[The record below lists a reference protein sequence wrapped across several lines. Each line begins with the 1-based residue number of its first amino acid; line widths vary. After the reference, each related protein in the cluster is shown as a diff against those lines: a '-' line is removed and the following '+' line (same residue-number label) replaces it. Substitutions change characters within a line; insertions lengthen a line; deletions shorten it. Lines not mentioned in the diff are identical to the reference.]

1 MNNLTR
7 YNKVLG
13 ITLCALFTTA
23 VVLAKPAVKVVSF
36 DDMKIK
42 GLEGKV
48 LPIRSCWGA
57 IGIDPDDVVYVV
69 FGTNRQGGVIEDCSV
84 FMWDTKT
91 GERKV
96 LGSLRVKAKEQ
107 GTLAGNEPLPK
118 GHTAMPY
125 YNGKMFFGTQNF
137 HEAGSGDDI
146 NTLMSRYHGSHIFS
160 IDTKT
165 HELFDES
172 IYQTDNVF
180 QRGQGFI
187 AMAPMPWNKYV
198 VGFSHPKGDLVL
210 YNPDDHT
217 RRIVKHDP
225 DYLARPTRV
234 VVPTSLGKI
243 FTFHTGQKLGI
254 YRIAE
259 DKLEHNDQ
267 GTSMYFLNGRA
278 ISKDGRKVYLS
289 DYRARF
295 FTLDPVKE
303 TFKQIDAFGS
313 TKVYA
318 LTMSL
323 DEKKVYAM
331 ARNGICY
338 EYNEETGKIISLVDL
353 EALGEG
359 GSFTGYNVTDSKGR
373 IYFAR
378 FGGSIVQID
387 VSDRTGP
394 SPYPA
399 VSSKMNSEKL
409 SVLRTTG
416 AFQIRRYGN
425 YFIVKPPAS
434 AAVSQWQATVYSM
447 QGESLHRYHG
457 TDSQIYLG
465 RDDFGPGTYM
475 VKLSG
480 KGIYGTRM
488 VTIP

>member
-1 MNNLTR
+1 MFVMKGIKRGLLHVFTLTGVCCVAFVSA
-7 YNKVLG
+7 KV
-13 ITLCALFTTA
+13 T
-23 VVLAKPAVKVVSF
+23 VQSVSF
-36 DDMKIK
+36 TDMRIN

-48 LPIRSCWGA
+48 LPIRSCWSA
-57 IGIDPDDVVYVV
+57 IGIDSNDVVYVV
-69 FGTNRQGGVIEDCSV
+69 FGTNRTGGVIEDCSV

-91 GERKV
+91 GERAA
-96 LGSLRVKAKEQ
+96 LGSLRVTAKKQ

-118 GHTAMPY
+118 GHTSMPY

-146 NTLMSRYHGSHIFS
+146 NTLKKRYHGSHIFS

-172 IYQTDNVF
+172 IYQTDHVF
-180 QRGQGFI
+180 QRGQGLI
-187 AMAPMPWNKYV
+187 ALAPMPWNNYV

-210 YNPDDHT
+210 YNPEDHSAK
-217 RRIVKHDP
+217 IVKHDP
-225 DYLARPTRV
+225 GYLARPTRI

-254 YRIAE
+254 YRVAE
-259 DKLEHNDQ
+259 DMLEHNDQ

-295 FTLDPVKE
+295 FTLDPIKE
-303 TFKQIDAFGS
+303 TFSRIGEFGE
-313 TKVYA
+313 TKLYA

-387 VSDRTGP
+387 VSERTGP
-394 SPYPA
+394 SPYEGDVAAARGFRIGSIPNRFRAFRNHVMNA
-399 VSSKMNSEKL
+399 VDNGAGFEA
-409 SVLRTTG
+409 VL
-416 AFQIRRYGN
+416 Y
-425 YFIVKPPAS
+425 S
-434 AAVSQWQATVYSM
+434 A
-447 QGESLHRYHG
+447 
-457 TDSQIYLG
+457 LG
-465 RDDFGPGTYM
+465 RRVGSFGGSNNSAIFHHTAPSSGVYYIRYRTEESGTISRYLIH
-475 VKLSG
+475 K
-480 KGIYGTRM
+480 
-488 VTIP
+488 